1 MASIPIASL
10 PFALLTIALALSM
23 PIHFLLLTGYGSLSK
38 FAVVGAIRA
47 CAQCVA
53 HEVGLIVVL
62 LAIFSLDGSLLA
74 TRGSIKGASLATGSL
89 MWSALLLAEASRA
102 PFDCR
107 MFVRSA
113 MALTFAASFTG
124 YTLP

>member
-1 MASIPIASL
+1 M
-10 PFALLTIALALSM
+10 
-23 PIHFLLLTGYGSLSK
+23 
-38 FAVVGAIRA
+38 
-47 CAQCVA
+47 A

-102 PFDCR
+102 PFDFAESESELVAGLQVEVSASAFTL
-107 MFVRSA
+107 MFVGGLAIAKVS
-113 MALTFAASFTG
+113 
-124 YTLP
+124 